1 MTENKV
7 AVCDGDKAYV
17 EAFTSYLMEHIPEIT
32 IYSFTSEEAF
42 IHCGESFEVGILS
55 GDFLGVLEFS
65 GADMVKE
72 KLYLCDENILPE
84 YEHLPMV
91 YKYQSMEIVE
101 EMLRRMFQ
109 RQSKNWW
116 DKRSDIKTKVVG
128 IYSPISHELSMPF
141 ALSLSEIYRERGRVL
156 FLDIEENSIMG
167 DMTGQRC
174 DKSLMD
180 LLYMIVQQ
188 EHYSSGD
195 YISSFM
201 GVDYINPFSNPEE
214 LNDIS
219 EEMWNQLMDS
229 LLSIGYDTVVI
240 LFGRTIPGF
249 RNMLSLCEDV
259 VVLGKPGDYYR
270 KSQANFMEYVK
281 TVCDNVPMRQVS
293 LPMTAGNLVDGTYAM
308 EELVQ
313 GNLGMFVRKA
323 MQEWVG
329 VRDVGYGT
337 A

>member
-1 MTENKV
+1 MTENKIV
-7 AVCDGDKAYV
+7 VCDGDKAYV
-17 EAFTSYLMEHIPEIT
+17 EAFTTYLMEQIPEIT
-32 IYSFTSEEAF
+32 VYSYTSEDAF
-42 IHCGESFEVGILS
+42 INCGDVFEVGILS

-65 GADMVKE
+65 GVDMVKE
-72 KLYLCDENILPE
+72 KLYLCDENIAPE

-101 EMLRRMFQ
+101 EMLRRML
-109 RQSKNWW
+109 RREIKILW
-116 DKRSDIKTKVVG
+116 DKQFNQRTKVIGV
-128 IYSPISHELSMPF
+128 YSPISHELSMPF
-141 ALSLSEIYRERGRVL
+141 ALTLSEIYREQGRVL
-156 FLDIEENSIMG
+156 FLDIEELSIMEA
-167 DMTGQRC
+167 MTGQKC

-188 EHYSSGD
+188 EKYSISD
-195 YISSFM
+195 YIRSFM
-201 GVDYINPFSNPEE
+201 GVDYIQPFSNPEE

-219 EEMWNQLMDS
+219 EEMWNHLMHN
-229 LLSIGYDTVVI
+229 LLSLGYDTVVI

-270 KSQANFMEYVK
+270 KSQIHFMEYIK

-293 LPMTAGNLVDGTYAM
+293 LPMSAGNLVDGTYAM

-323 MQEWVG
+323 MREWSG
-329 VRDVGYGT
+329 VRETGYGT

>member
-1 MTENKV
+1 MTENKIV
-7 AVCDGDKAYV
+7 VCDGDKAYV
-17 EAFTSYLMEHIPEIT
+17 EAFTTYLMEHIPEIT
-32 IYSFTSEEAF
+32 VYSYTSEDAF
-42 IHCGESFEVGILS
+42 INCGDVFEVGILS

-65 GADMVKE
+65 GVDMVKE
-72 KLYLCDENILPE
+72 KLYLCDENIAPE

-101 EMLRRMFQ
+101 EMLKRMLRREI
-109 RQSKNWW
+109 KIPW
-116 DKRSDIKTKVVG
+116 DKQFNQRTKVIGV
-128 IYSPISHELSMPF
+128 YSPISHELSMPF
-141 ALSLSEIYRERGRVL
+141 ALTLSEIYREQGRVL
-156 FLDIEENSIMG
+156 FLDIEELSIMEA
-167 DMTGQRC
+167 MTGQRC

-188 EHYSSGD
+188 EKYSISD
-195 YISSFM
+195 YIRSFM
-201 GVDYINPFSNPEE
+201 GVDYIQPFSNPEE

-219 EEMWNQLMDS
+219 EEMWNHLMHN
-229 LLSIGYDTVVI
+229 LLSLGYDTVVI

-270 KSQANFMEYVK
+270 KSQMNFMEYIK

-293 LPMTAGNLVDGTYAM
+293 LPMSAGNLVDGTYAM

-323 MQEWVG
+323 MREWSG
-329 VRDVGYGT
+329 VRETGYGT